1 MSESETKNEALEDTE
16 VIEAMGLVKYDLS
29 VAEAIKRAE
38 EYRPLIS
45 ADMSAPEQYAMV
57 RDGERELKALRLAV
71 EKRRKDLKAA
81 SIDYGR
87 KVDSKAKEI
96 IAPMEVVEKQLNN
109 LRTAFD
115 TRAEVARREESE
127 KEQRRIDDI
136 AARIASIRNCAGT
149 MLSQSCAIIAAKI
162 KEYEQINPSVF
173 AEFAEDAAVVVRES
187 VVSLRE
193 LLSMKQAKE
202 QAEQMEK
209 ARLEAQLAEDE
220 RRRVEQE
227 EVRKQQAETKRLL
240 DAQQAEIE
248 AAKRKLAQEEEERQ
262 RKIAEENRQREVE
275 KEAERQRELKAKRE
289 AAEKEQEE
297 KRIAAEKER
306 MAAIVEE
313 VTMSFFETGFFN
325 SRVKAERLM
334 QMIICNQIP
343 NIKFYL

>member
-1 MSESETKNEALEDTE
+1 MSEPEKKDDALEDTE

-38 EYRPLIS
+38 EYRPLVD
-45 ADMSAPEQYAMV
+45 ADMNEPEQYAMV
-57 RDGERELKALRLAV
+57 RDGERDLKALRLAV

-115 TRAEVARREESE
+115 TRAEVARREEAE

-136 AARIASIRNCAGT
+136 AARIAGIRNCAGA
-149 MLSQSCAIIAAKI
+149 MLQQPCSIIAAKI
-162 KEYEQINPSVF
+162 KEYEQNDLSIF
-173 AEFAEDAAVVVRES
+173 AEFAEDAELVLRES

-193 LLSMKQAKE
+193 LLGMKQAKE
-202 QAEQMEK
+202 QAEQNEK

-220 RRRVEQE
+220 RRKVEQE
-227 EVRKQQAETKRLL
+227 EVRKQQAETQRLL
-240 DAQQAEIE
+240 NAQQAEIE
-248 AAKRKLAQEEEERQ
+248 AAKRRLAQEEEERQ
-262 RKIAEENRQREVE
+262 RKIAEENRQKEVE

-289 AAEKEQEE
+289 VAEKEQEE

-306 MAAIVEE
+306 IVAIVEE
-313 VTMSFFETGFFN
+313 VTVSFLETGFFN
-325 SRVKAERLM
+325 SRVKAEKLV
-334 QMIICNQIP
+334 QMIINNQIP